1 MALSL
6 AKLRS
11 ALAPAMYLALVL
23 SILAVSP
30 AAADDLATYPRATIR
45 IIVPYPAG
53 GTADALPRIIGDRLQ
68 ARWNQSVIII
78 NRPGAG
84 GNIGAETVAVAEPNG
99 YTLLASPPGP

>member
-11 ALAPAMYLALVL
+11 VLALAMYLALVL

-30 AAADDLATYPRATIR
+30 AAAEDLATYPSATIR

-53 GTADALPRIIGDRLQ
+53 GHRRCAPEDYWRPAAGTLETIRHHY
-68 ARWNQSVIII
+68 QST
-78 NRPGAG
+78 G
-84 GNIGAETVAVAEPNG
+84 GGR
-99 YTLLASPPGP
+99 

>member
-11 ALAPAMYLALVL
+11 VLALAMYLIALVL

-30 AAADDLATYPRATIR
+30 AAAEDLATYPSATIR

-68 ARWNQSVIII
+68 ARWKQSVIIYQST
-78 NRPGAG
+78 G
-84 GNIGAETVAVAEPNG
+84 GGR
-99 YTLLASPPGP
+99 